1 MTAPGASVSGGGFGE
16 RPVSVPARCYRHP
29 NRETLIRCTRCDR
42 PICPDCMRPASVGF
56 HCPDDVALAAKT
68 VRAPRTSVGAA
79 LRDSPPYVTG
89 ALILANF
96 VVYLITVEQAGN
108 GFRRS
113 VGTPGGGLFYNWQLV
128 PFRVDNGDYYRLIT
142 SAFLHVSLLH
152 IGSNMLALF
161 FVGPPLERLLGRW
174 RFGAVYLLSALGG
187 SAAIYAF
194 GAVNVPVAGASGA
207 IFGLFGACLV
217 LVRRL
222 GFDAQWLVGIIVLN
236 FVFTFSIPGI
246 SKLGHIG
253 GFVAG
258 CLSAL
263 AIGGLPR
270 MNARLSNRQQ
280 AAGLSA
286 LAAVIGV
293 IVALRTATF

>member
-1 MTAPGASVSGGGFGE
+1 
-16 RPVSVPARCYRHP
+16 
-29 NRETLIRCTRCDR
+29 
-42 PICPDCMRPASVGF
+42 MRPASVGF

-68 VRAPRTSVGAA
+68 VRQPRTTVGAT

-89 ALILANF
+89 ALIAIN
-96 VVYLITVEQAGN
+96 VAIYLITGVQSVKGLGHPGHGSGTNLFDQWQMFPQAVHDQ
-108 GFRRS
+108 S
-113 VGTPGGGLFYNWQLV
+113 Q
-128 PFRVDNGDYYRLIT
+128 YYRLIT
-142 SAFLHVSLLH
+142 SAFLHLSLLH

-174 RFGAVYLLSALGG
+174 RFLSVYVISALGG

-194 GAVNVPVAGASGA
+194 GAVNVPVVGASGA

-222 GFDAQWLVGIIVLN
+222 GLDLQWLAGIIVLN

-246 SKLGHIG
+246 SKLAHIG

-258 CLSAL
+258 CLSAV
-263 AIGGLPR
+263 AIGGLPQSPK
-270 MNARLSNRQQ
+270 RLTSRQQ
-280 AAGLSA
+280 SAGLGA
-286 LAAVIGV
+286 LAAVVVGLV
-293 IVALRTATF
+293 VWRTATF